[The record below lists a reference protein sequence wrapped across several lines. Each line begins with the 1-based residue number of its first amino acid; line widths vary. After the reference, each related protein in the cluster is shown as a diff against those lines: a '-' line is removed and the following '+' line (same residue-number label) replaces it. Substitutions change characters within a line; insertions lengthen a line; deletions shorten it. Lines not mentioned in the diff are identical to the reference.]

1 MTANNRENTMLS
13 RQHIHDE
20 DSALRAF
27 AAAAARY
34 PTCSVTLLRVYR
46 KHSGKPLGYRLDVP
60 SYLMPLRNESR
71 VYCVPIRHA

>member
-1 MTANNRENTMLS
+1 MLS
-13 RQHIHDE
+13 RRPIHDE
-20 DSALRAF
+20 DFALKAF

-46 KHSGKPLGYRLDVP
+46 KHSGKPLGYRLDVL
-60 SYLMPLRNESR
+60 SHLMPLRNEAG